1 MLLRCC
7 LRHITII
14 VLRHILYLAY
24 LSPFLSLGLFMPY
37 LCDLFFNWSLIFI
50 VVNHITSFIQTHLF
64 FVQFLEHLLLLK
76 DDNVD
81 EENL

>member
-1 MLLRCC
+1 
-7 LRHITII
+7 
-14 VLRHILYLAY
+14 
-24 LSPFLSLGLFMPY
+24 MPY
-37 LCDLFFNWSLIFI
+37 LCDLFFIWSLIFI
-50 VVNHITSFIQTHLF
+50 VANHITSFIQAYLF